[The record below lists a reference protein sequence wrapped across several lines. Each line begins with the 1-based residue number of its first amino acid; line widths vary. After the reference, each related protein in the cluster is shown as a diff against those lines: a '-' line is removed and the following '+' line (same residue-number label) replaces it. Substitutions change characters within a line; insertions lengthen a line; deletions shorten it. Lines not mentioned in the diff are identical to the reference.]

1 MNISETKS
9 ILIEAHEQLCS
20 FAKSLY
26 SLGFDEDYFD
36 FEFEWIQ
43 MCVGLCEI
51 YSTSTDEFVKSRA
64 LKKLNAFL
72 ENDNSDAQLSF
83 NFADSAMEYPF
94 SCPMFI
100 GYSCPSMLKHL
111 IKTSIKS
118 SM

>member
-83 NFADSAMEYPF
+83 NFTDSAKSNRVKAVRPTKENTMPLDFE
-94 SCPMFI
+94 SVNFI
-100 GYSCPSMLKHL
+100 DD
-111 IKTSIKS
+111 
-118 SM
+118 

>member
-1 MNISETKS
+1 MNINETKS

-51 YSTSTDEFVKSRA
+51 YSASTDEFVKSRA

-72 ENDNSDAQLSF
+72 ENDNSDTQLSF
-83 NFADSAMEYPF
+83 NFTDSAKSNRVKAVRPTKENTMSLDFE
-94 SCPMFI
+94 SVNFI
-100 GYSCPSMLKHL
+100 DD
-111 IKTSIKS
+111 
-118 SM
+118 